1 MNEDKLLEI
10 NELMSK
16 VLDGKIEYLQEAR
29 KAKEELEKVLGY

>member
-16 VLDGKIEYLQEAR
+16 VLIGKIEHLKEANTN
-29 KAKEELEKVLGY
+29 